1 MLLHFLSALKVYFK
15 IFVVS
20 PGMQDV
26 LSIKNKQTKTDENIV
41 EYMWGQNHI
50 NHKKP
55 LS

>member
-41 EYMWGQNHI
+41 EYMLGQNHI